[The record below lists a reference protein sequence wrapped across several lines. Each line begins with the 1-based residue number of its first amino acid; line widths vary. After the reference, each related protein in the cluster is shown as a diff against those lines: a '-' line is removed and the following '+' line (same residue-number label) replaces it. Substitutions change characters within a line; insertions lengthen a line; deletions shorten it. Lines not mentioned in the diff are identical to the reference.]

1 MPSKIGYSV
10 VGSTGEAEGYGA
22 KNLEHQNPTIPGW
35 QTPRFCVYPQELI
48 IRMNERTNVKK
59 LQLLAHQ
66 FMIPSKIE
74 FFVGTNESA
83 DSFKRLGYI
92 YLSNNEKTGFKARE
106 LKSVHVDADGHFLR
120 LVVHKNHMNKFN
132 LYNQVGIM
140 AFNVIGDG
148 ISKRHP
154 LKPIS
159 SGTTN
164 PLNYSIEG
172 SINKPDYISP
182 MDDLAFDM
190 YQDPEVAGIIRKLD
204 VKKQKA
210 VIAENFD
217 VAKRMKQAI
226 ADLQKVGEK
235 LARYELDKRR
245 AVEHEDYDL
254 AKSKKS
260 QMDEYRLKV
269 YQQLQKY
276 NLLEDAGIS
285 PVKQNGEQPLQQVQ
299 EPQPSP
305 RRVIS
310 EPIVSPRPQPSPPPM
325 ESPSLFVPHEEIAS
339 PRLEPPQ
346 EQIQEKVASPE
357 PVATYSPRVRHS
369 PAIYDEKVIP
379 ALVKH
384 KDPDPF
390 LEDEVPSPRQE
401 FSPDKPSAPSGEP
414 EAMSEKSIRE
424 ASSVIDVFGLPLVSG
439 AYSKTWSFRED
450 ALLAVYKLLSNA
462 PETISKDELK
472 SHLRAAIFLIRRAIK
487 DKVHAVFHASLRLL
501 ELILVDFVPKH
512 KLGKVE
518 TVHAVSRTL
527 PNLIQKTGET
537 AARSRN
543 AAIEF
548 IDRMSEFAMV
558 HQYQLVA
565 QQATPP
571 FKRDMAM
578 RLALSRV
585 EILERLFTK
594 FGLEP
599 PVLTVETGMKFASQA
614 LSHSSGSV
622 RDAATRIIFLLY
634 KIAGNAVKAYLP
646 PDDNTTRK
654 NPLYRNIFDGF
665 DRISGKLTQSELKAQ
680 QQAKAAESERKKKQ
694 EIEDLQSQVNQLRQM
709 NNMVA
714 NEQVQQ
720 PAVGKKSKKST
731 TKPPPPPAE
740 EASPNKA
747 GDEND
752 STYLENMCIF
762 CGERDDAF
770 TEEGLDLHYWK
781 HCPLLKKCEHC
792 KQVVE
797 VAGYCGHLLT
807 ECDKKSEFGECPRC
821 KEAIPL
827 TDLDKHVADKRCT
840 AAKPGLDHCPL
851 CHKNIALGE
860 ESWKSHLMG
869 VKRDACLENPR
880 RQPSINRLRAKEE
893 SEKAAAAGKGKKSGV
908 GNVKKQQRR

>member
-1 MPSKIGYSV
+1 MPNKVGYSI

-22 KNLEHQNPTIPGW
+22 RNLEHQNPTVPGW

-92 YLSNNEKTGFKARE
+92 YLSNNEKTGFKSRE
-106 LKSVHVDADGHFLR
+106 LKSVHVDADGEYLR

-140 AFNVIGDG
+140 AFNVIGDTL
-148 ISKRHP
+148 SKRHP
-154 LKPIS
+154 LKTIDGGS
-159 SGTTN
+159 TN
-164 PLNYSIEG
+164 AFNYTNDAL
-172 SINKPDYISP
+172 INKPDYISP

-190 YQDPEVAGIIRKLD
+190 YQDPEVAGIIRRLD
-204 VKKQKA
+204 IKKQKA

-285 PVKQNGEQPLQQVQ
+285 HPASQRIKIVL
-299 EPQPSP
+299 EPQASP
-305 RRVIS
+305 RRAV
-310 EPIVSPRPQPSPPPM
+310 EEDIVSPRPPTTPPPHRMQSPPR
-325 ESPSLFVPHEEIAS
+325 FVPRE
-339 PRLEPPQ
+339 EPPISPKPDQ
-346 EQIQEKVASPE
+346 EQVCFLYSKSTLQDQPVEPLSPE
-357 PVATYSPRVRHS
+357 PAQQVYSPPVRHS
-369 PAIYDEKVIP
+369 PVA
-379 ALVKH
+379 
-384 KDPDPF
+384 
-390 LEDEVPSPRQE
+390 SPRQE
-401 FSPDKPSAPSGEP
+401 FSPDKPSGTTGEP

-450 ALLAVYKLLSNA
+450 ALLAVYKLLSEA
-462 PETISKDELK
+462 PESVSKDELK
-472 SHLRAAIFLIRRAIK
+472 ANTRAAVFLIRRAIK
-487 DKVHAVFHASLRLL
+487 DKVHAVFHASLKLL
-501 ELILVDFVPKH
+501 ELILVDFIPKH
-512 KLGKVE
+512 KLGKSEIVF
-518 TVHAVSRTL
+518 AVSRTL
-527 PNLIQKTGET
+527 PNLFQKSGET

-548 IDRMSEFAMV
+548 IHRMSEFAMV
-558 HQYQLVA
+558 HQLQLIP

-571 FKRDMAM
+571 IKRDMAM

-585 EILERLFTK
+585 EILEGLFNK

-599 PVLTVETGMKFASQA
+599 PGLTVETGMKFASQA
-614 LSHSSGSV
+614 LSHSSGSI
-622 RDAATRIIFLLY
+622 RDAATRIIFQLY
-634 KIAGNAVKAYLP
+634 KIAGNAVKSYLP
-646 PDDNTTRK
+646 PDDNSTRK

-665 DRISGKLTQSELKAQ
+665 DRISGRLTQSERKAQ
-680 QQAKAAESERKKKQ
+680 EVAKSAENEKKKKQ
-694 EIEDLQSQVNQLRQM
+694 EVPDNIIASLPFIRYFYPFCITELATLI
-709 NNMVA
+709 
-714 NEQVQQ
+714 
-720 PAVGKKSKKST
+720 PPGKKSR
-731 TKPPPPPAE
+731 KPPTKNPPPVVQVFDYYVLMY
-740 EASPNKA
+740 S
-747 GDEND
+747 
-752 STYLENMCIF
+752 MCIF
-762 CGERDDAF
+762 CGEKDDSF

-781 HCPLLKKCEHC
+781 NCPMLKRCEHC
-792 KQVVE
+792 KQVMVWNCHKEATGVVE

-807 ECDKKSEFGECPRC
+807 ECDKKDEFGECPRC
-821 KEAIPL
+821 KEAIL
-827 TDLDKHVADKRCT
+827 KSELDKHVADKRCT
-840 AAKPGLDHCPL
+840 GNATPGSMDHCPL

-860 ESWKSHLMG
+860 ESWKAHLMG
-869 VKRDACLENPR
+869 AKRDACLENPR
-880 RQPSINRLRAKEE
+880 RQPSINRCKI
-893 SEKAAAAGKGKKSGV
+893 
-908 GNVKKQQRR
+908 QI

>member
-1 MPSKIGYSV
+1 MPNKVGYSI

-22 KNLEHQNPTIPGW
+22 RNLEHQNPTVPGW

-92 YLSNNEKTGFKARE
+92 YLSNNEKTGFKSRE
-106 LKSVHVDADGHFLR
+106 LKSVHVDADGEYLR

-140 AFNVIGDG
+140 AFNVIGDTL
-148 ISKRHP
+148 SKRHP
-154 LKPIS
+154 LKTIDGGS
-159 SGTTN
+159 TN
-164 PLNYSIEG
+164 AFNYTNDAL
-172 SINKPDYISP
+172 INKPDYISP

-190 YQDPEVAGIIRKLD
+190 YQDPEVAGIIRRLD
-204 VKKQKA
+204 IKKQKA

-285 PVKQNGEQPLQQVQ
+285 HPASQRIKIVL
-299 EPQPSP
+299 EPQASP
-305 RRVIS
+305 RRAV
-310 EPIVSPRPQPSPPPM
+310 EEDIVSPRPPTTPPPHRMQSPPR
-325 ESPSLFVPHEEIAS
+325 FVPRE
-339 PRLEPPQ
+339 EPPISPKPDQ
-346 EQIQEKVASPE
+346 EQVL
-357 PVATYSPRVRHS
+357 YSPPVRHS
-369 PAIYDEKVIP
+369 PVTYDEKVIP
-379 ALVKH
+379 ALNKH
-384 KDPDPF
+384 KGPIT
-390 LEDEVPSPRQE
+390 VVASPRQE
-401 FSPDKPSAPSGEP
+401 FSPDKPSGTTGEP

-450 ALLAVYKLLSNA
+450 ALLAVYKLLSEA
-462 PETISKDELK
+462 PESVSKDELK
-472 SHLRAAIFLIRRAIK
+472 ANTRAAVFLIRRAIK
-487 DKVHAVFHASLRLL
+487 DKVHAVFHASLKLL
-501 ELILVDFVPKH
+501 ELILVDFIPKH
-512 KLGKVE
+512 KLGKSEIVF
-518 TVHAVSRTL
+518 AVSRTL
-527 PNLIQKTGET
+527 PNLFQKSGET

-548 IDRMSEFAMV
+548 IHRMSEFAMV
-558 HQYQLVA
+558 HQLQLIP

-571 FKRDMAM
+571 IKRDMAM

-585 EILERLFTK
+585 EILEGLFNK

-599 PVLTVETGMKFASQA
+599 PGLTVETGMKFASQA
-614 LSHSSGSV
+614 LSHSSGSI
-622 RDAATRIIFLLY
+622 RDAATRIIFQLY
-634 KIAGNAVKAYLP
+634 KIAGNAVKSYLP
-646 PDDNTTRK
+646 PDDNSTRK

-665 DRISGKLTQSELKAQ
+665 DRISGRLTQSERKAQ
-680 QQAKAAESERKKKQ
+680 EVAKSAENEKKKKQ
-694 EIEDLQSQVNQLRQM
+694 EIEELQAQVNQLRAM
-709 NNMVA
+709 NNKA
-714 NEQVQQ
+714 SNEPQV
-720 PAVGKKSKKST
+720 PPGKKSR
-731 TKPPPPPAE
+731 KPPTKNPPPVVQG
-740 EASPNKA
+740 KTL
-747 GDEND
+747 D
-752 STYLENMCIF
+752 MCIF
-762 CGERDDAF
+762 CGEKDDSF

-781 HCPLLKKCEHC
+781 NCPMLKRCEHC

-807 ECDKKSEFGECPRC
+807 ECDKKDEFGECPRC
-821 KEAIPL
+821 KEAIL
-827 TDLDKHVADKRCT
+827 KSELDKHVADKRCT
-840 AAKPGLDHCPL
+840 AAKPGSMDHCPL

-860 ESWKSHLMG
+860 ESWKAHLMG
-869 VKRDACLENPR
+869 
-880 RQPSINRLRAKEE
+880 
-893 SEKAAAAGKGKKSGV
+893 
-908 GNVKKQQRR
+908 

>member
-1 MPSKIGYSV
+1 MPNKVGYSI

-22 KNLEHQNPTIPGW
+22 RNLEHQNPTVPGW

-92 YLSNNEKTGFKARE
+92 YLSNNEKTGFKSRE
-106 LKSVHVDADGHFLR
+106 LKSVHVDADGEYLR

-140 AFNVIGDG
+140 AFNVIGDTL
-148 ISKRHP
+148 SKRHP
-154 LKPIS
+154 LKTIDGGS
-159 SGTTN
+159 TN
-164 PLNYSIEG
+164 AFNYTNDAL
-172 SINKPDYISP
+172 INKPDYISP

-190 YQDPEVAGIIRKLD
+190 YQDPEVAGIIRRLD
-204 VKKQKA
+204 IKKQKA

-285 PVKQNGEQPLQQVQ
+285 HVKPNGDSPLRPAQ
-299 EPQPSP
+299 
-305 RRVIS
+305 
-310 EPIVSPRPQPSPPPM
+310 VSPRPPTTPPPHRMQSPPR
-325 ESPSLFVPHEEIAS
+325 FVPRE
-339 PRLEPPQ
+339 EPPISPKPDQ
-346 EQIQEKVASPE
+346 EQVFYSKSTLQDQPVEPLSPE
-357 PVATYSPRVRHS
+357 PAQQVYSPPVRHS
-369 PAIYDEKVIP
+369 PVTYDEKVIP
-379 ALVKH
+379 ALNKH
-384 KDPDPF
+384 KGPGIMLP
-390 LEDEVPSPRQE
+390 VASPRQE
-401 FSPDKPSAPSGEP
+401 FSPDKPSGTTGEP

-450 ALLAVYKLLSNA
+450 ALLAVYKLLSEA
-462 PETISKDELK
+462 PESVSKDELK
-472 SHLRAAIFLIRRAIK
+472 ANTRAAVFLIRRAIK
-487 DKVHAVFHASLRLL
+487 DKVHAVFHASLKLL
-501 ELILVDFVPKH
+501 ELILVDFIPKH
-512 KLGKVE
+512 KLGKSEIVF
-518 TVHAVSRTL
+518 AVSRTL
-527 PNLIQKTGET
+527 PNLFQKSGET

-548 IDRMSEFAMV
+548 IHRMSEFAMV
-558 HQYQLVA
+558 HQLQLIP

-571 FKRDMAM
+571 IKRDMAM

-585 EILERLFTK
+585 EILEGLFNK

-599 PVLTVETGMKFASQA
+599 PGLTVETGMKFASQA
-614 LSHSSGSV
+614 LSHSSGSI
-622 RDAATRIIFLLY
+622 RDAATRIIFQLY
-634 KIAGNAVKAYLP
+634 KIAGNAVKSYLP
-646 PDDNTTRK
+646 PDDNSTRK

-665 DRISGKLTQSELKAQ
+665 DRISGRLTQSERKAQ
-680 QQAKAAESERKKKQ
+680 EVAKSAENEKKKKQ
-694 EIEDLQSQVNQLRQM
+694 EIEELQAQVNQLRAM
-709 NNMVA
+709 NNKA
-714 NEQVQQ
+714 SNE
-720 PAVGKKSKKST
+720 KSR
-731 TKPPPPPAE
+731 KPPTKNPPPVVQGKTLDPRK
-740 EASPNKA
+740 SPEP
-747 GDEND
+747 DLD
-752 STYLENMCIF
+752 NMCIF
-762 CGERDDAF
+762 CGEKDDSF

-781 HCPLLKKCEHC
+781 NCPMLKRCEHC

-807 ECDKKSEFGECPRC
+807 ECDKKDEFGECPRC
-821 KEAIPL
+821 KEAIL
-827 TDLDKHVADKRCT
+827 KSELDKHVADKRCT
-840 AAKPGLDHCPL
+840 AAKPGSMDHCPL

-860 ESWKSHLMG
+860 ESWKAHLMG
-869 VKRDACLENPR
+869 
-880 RQPSINRLRAKEE
+880 
-893 SEKAAAAGKGKKSGV
+893 
-908 GNVKKQQRR
+908 